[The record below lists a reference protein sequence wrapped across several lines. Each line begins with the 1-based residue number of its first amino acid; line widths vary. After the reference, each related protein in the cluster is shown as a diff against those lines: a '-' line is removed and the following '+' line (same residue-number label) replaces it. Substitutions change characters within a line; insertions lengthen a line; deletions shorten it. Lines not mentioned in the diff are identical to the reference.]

1 MATGKSTSVWWRS
14 YCSAGFK
21 YENHNYQ
28 RLQELISLVNEYSD
42 IFGSKT
48 LAVEQVVDFWVDVNM
63 ISALKNK
70 FSHLVPFGV
79 GIEPPTFGMVV
90 YPDERKILG
99 NGKSHVKVGYGDV
112 EILFF
117 NKSEDEVN
125 AILDCDAM
133 RVAVEIDFAKNFY
146 SKNTSVISRYW
157 ECL

>member
-1 MATGKSTSVWWRS
+1 
-14 YCSAGFK
+14 
-21 YENHNYQ
+21 
-28 RLQELISLVNEYSD
+28 
-42 IFGSKT
+42 
-48 LAVEQVVDFWVDVNM
+48 
-63 ISALKNK
+63 
-70 FSHLVPFGV
+70 
-79 GIEPPTFGMVV
+79 MVV